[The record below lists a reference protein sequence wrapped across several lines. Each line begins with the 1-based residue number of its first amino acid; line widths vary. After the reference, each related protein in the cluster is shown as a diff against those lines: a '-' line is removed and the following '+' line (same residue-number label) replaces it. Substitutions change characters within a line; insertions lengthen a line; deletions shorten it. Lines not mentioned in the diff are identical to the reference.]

1 MSTPDETKREKFI
14 RLAETRTNKI
24 LDMIQ
29 LLGNLSSTSTYEYSQ
44 QDVEKIFGAIDVAA
58 KEAKKRL
65 NRVESKSST
74 RFTLE

>member
-1 MSTPDETKREKFI
+1 MSTQDETKREKFV

-44 QDVEKIFGAIDVAA
+44 QDVEKIFGAIDVAT
-58 KEAKKRL
+58 KEAKKRFSK
-65 NRVESKSST
+65 VESKSST